1 MITLPWLDPERAPEF
16 PPTEM
21 ALKDPSGL
29 LAFGGQLNA
38 HWLLTAYRSGIF
50 PWFNPD
56 EPILWWSPDP
66 RMVVKP
72 EAVKVQRSL
81 KKTLRKQL
89 FNFTIDQAF
98 EQVIHQCAG
107 ARNYTN
113 LTWITDDIKAAY
125 TELHHKGYAHSIE
138 TWCNGELVGGLYGVS
153 VGKVFCGESM
163 FCRMT
168 DASKAAF
175 AYLASNLKQ
184 WDYQLI
190 DCQVYTD
197 HLSSLGAAEISRT
210 EFMDYLKLYGAAVLP
225 QEAWPKNSGSTSAAL
240 LEQLASHQ

>member
-1 MITLPWLDPERAPEF
+1 MTLPWLDPDLPPEF
-16 PPTEM
+16 PPTAH

-29 LAFGGQLNA
+29 LAFGGKLNA
-38 HWLLTAYRSGIF
+38 HWLQVAYRSGIF

-72 EAVKVQRSL
+72 EAVKVHRSL
-81 KKTLRKQL
+81 KKTLRKQH
-89 FNFTIDQAF
+89 FSFTVDQAF
-98 EQVIHQCAG
+98 EQVMHQCAG
-107 ARNYTN
+107 ARNYTH

-125 TELHHKGYAHSIE
+125 IELHQKGYAHSIE
-138 TWCNGELVGGLYGVS
+138 TWCDGKLVGGLYGVS
-153 VGKVFCGESM
+153 VGKIFCGESM
-163 FCRMT
+163 FSHVS

-175 AYLASNLKQ
+175 VYLATHLKR

-197 HLSSLGAAEISRT
+197 HLASLGAAEIGRT

-225 QEAWPKNSGSTSAAL
+225 LDAWQGELCATSEAV
-240 LEQLASHQ
+240 LERLDSHQ